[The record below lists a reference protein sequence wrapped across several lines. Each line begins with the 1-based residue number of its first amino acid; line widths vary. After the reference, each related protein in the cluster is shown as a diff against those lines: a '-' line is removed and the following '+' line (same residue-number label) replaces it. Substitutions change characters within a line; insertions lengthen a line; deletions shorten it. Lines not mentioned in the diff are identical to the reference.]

1 MVESENERFFFLNS
15 TSNQHWTFVLLFFRN
30 DLKLLV
36 WFLYGSLI
44 FAVNISRLFIAT
56 HFPHQV
62 IAGTVAGKIF
72 RDIFG

>member
-1 MVESENERFFFLNS
+1 MVESENERFFFLKVYIKS
-15 TSNQHWTFVLLFFRN
+15 TLDICSSFFRN

-72 RDIFG
+72 